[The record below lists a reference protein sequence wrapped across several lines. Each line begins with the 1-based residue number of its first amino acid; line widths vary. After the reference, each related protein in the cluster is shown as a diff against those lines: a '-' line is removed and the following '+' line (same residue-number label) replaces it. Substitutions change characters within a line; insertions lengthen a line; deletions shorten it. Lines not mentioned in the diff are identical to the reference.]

1 MRDIYYE
8 STYTDDNVVVIVHG
22 SLYWYRGITWHGHLQ
37 LPTRVGSL
45 LGNKSFRW
53 ANAMPSNAC
62 INIVFESGNVVVERA
77 HSVWTLYH
85 SQHEYIIL
93 DSQLHAAQ
101 CIGRLVYMRHDIG

>member
-1 MRDIYYE
+1 MITLSSSCTAVYSGIEVLRGMVIY
-8 STYTDDNVVVIVHG
+8 SCQHVCVFV
-22 SLYWYRGITWHGHLQ
+22 TWKKS
-37 LPTRVGSL
+37 V
-45 LGNKSFRW
+45 NKSFRW